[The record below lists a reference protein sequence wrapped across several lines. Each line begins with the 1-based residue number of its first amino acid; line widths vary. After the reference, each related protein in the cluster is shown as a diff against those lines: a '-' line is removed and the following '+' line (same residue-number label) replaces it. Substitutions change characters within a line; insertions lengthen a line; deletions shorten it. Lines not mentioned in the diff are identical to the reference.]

1 MEVINMTT
9 EEINHTSILDL
20 SMHDFNV
27 MYCDNVGKSEVENI
41 CETCKYSDD
50 ICDLCVVH
58 ADNVAYIEDGKGI
71 IIHCNM
77 YERIDNV

>member
-1 MEVINMTT
+1 MTS

-20 SMHDFNV
+20 SLHDFNV
-27 MYCDNVGKSEVENI
+27 MYCENVGENEVENI
-41 CETCKYSDD
+41 CETCKF
-50 ICDLCVVH
+50 CNLCIVH
-58 ADNVAYIEDGKGI
+58 ADNAAYIEDGKGI